1 MASSSNLD
9 GPMPRIS
16 DFPRAS
22 LSKAVELARA
32 VDSLGGQC
40 DPEMAA
46 GKLGRKIGGAFK
58 DLIAA
63 ASKYGFVESRKQ
75 RLYTT
80 NRFRDL
86 KLAYDEKSEVDIFQE
101 AFLGVPLFLK
111 IADRFEGKKL
121 PRDIFEKLLVK
132 EFEVP
137 EVMAGRVATYF
148 IEGAKTT
155 GLLGP
160 DDIVLRVASQVGD
173 RVADDST
180 SEREEGEN
188 GEQQNNAQFSS
199 QPPSTDHGQ
208 YTVSIRGPGIQT
220 DIAIHEVDDL
230 DIVEVML
237 RKVRRKLEES

>member
-1 MASSSNLD
+1 
-9 GPMPRIS
+9 MPKIS

-22 LSKAVELARA
+22 LPKAIELAKA

-46 GKLGRKIGGAFK
+46 GKLGRKTGGAFK

-63 ASKYGFVESRKQ
+63 ANKFGFLESRKQ

-86 KLAYDEKSEVDIFQE
+86 KLAYDKRAEIEIVQE
-101 AFLGVPLFLK
+101 AFLGVPLFQK
-111 IADRFEGKKL
+111 IAERFQGKKL
-121 PRDIFEKLLVK
+121 PREIFEKLLVK

-137 EVMAGRVATYF
+137 EVMAGRVAMYF
-148 IEGAKTT
+148 IEGAITI

-160 DDIVLRVASQVGD
+160 DDQIQLKSEITTDGISEEQVAEEE
-173 RVADDST
+173 VATAPNEVSLAP
-180 SEREEGEN
+180 
-188 GEQQNNAQFSS
+188 QQYSA
-199 QPPSTDHGQ
+199 PVDHTR

-220 DIAIHEVDDL
+220 DIAIHEAEDL

-237 RKVRRKLEES
+237 KKIRRKLEES